1 MRTFLAASAALL
13 ACAGSAVLL
22 GSAPVRAA
30 DINVDVDVYRP
41 RPVVVAPRTV
51 YIAPAPVCS
60 WRTIKVR
67 VGERYAVRRVHT
79 CI

>member
-1 MRTFLAASAALL
+1 MRTFLAASAALF
-13 ACAGSAVLL
+13 AFAGSTALL
-22 GSAPVRAA
+22 GPAQARAA

-51 YIAPAPVCS
+51 YIAPTPVCS
-60 WRTIKVR
+60 WRTVR
-67 VGERYAVRRVHT
+67 VRAGERTAVRRVHT